1 MAGELNDI
9 RERLEAELAPLQGEP
24 RELDGGIT
32 NRNFR
37 VTLGGAEYVVRRPG
51 KDTELLGIDRSAEL
65 LANEAA
71 AALGVAPAVAAIVD
85 GCLVTSFVACRALEQ
100 QEVAS
105 AVEEIA
111 RALRAFHD
119 SGVRLPT
126 RFWVPELLDDYAAIA
141 EARGA
146 GLPDGYEAARDAA
159 ARIVASLPS
168 TEQRPC
174 HNDLLAGN
182 LIRAE
187 QGGRI
192 LLVDWE
198 YAGMG
203 DARFDLGNLSVNNEL
218 GESADERL
226 LRAYLGEPPTDAQ
239 RAALKLMRV
248 LSDAREGAWGVVQGA
263 ISELD
268 FDFAGYASEHFE
280 RLRATVARPGFEDW
294 LATAAD
300 ASLGASGG
308 ERGADGQAA

>member
-9 RERLEAELAPLQGEP
+9 LERLEAELAPLEGEP

-37 VTLGGAEYVVRRPG
+37 ATLGGAEYVVRRPG

-119 SGVRLPT
+119 SGVLLPT
-126 RFWVPELLDDYAAIA
+126 RFSVPALLDDYAAIA

-146 GLPDGYEAARDAA
+146 RLPDGYEAARDAA
-159 ARIVASLPS
+159 ARIVASLPAA
-168 TEQRPC
+168 EQRPC

-182 LIRAE
+182 LIRAD

-203 DARFDLGNLSVNNEL
+203 DARFDLGNLSVNNGFDEA
-218 GESADERL
+218 ADERL
-226 LRAYLGEPPTDAQ
+226 LRAYHGEAPSDAQ

-263 ISELD
+263 ISALD
-268 FDFAGYASEHFE
+268 FDFAGYAEEHFE
-280 RLRATVARPGFEDW
+280 RLRATVAGADFEDW
-294 LATAAD
+294 LASA
-300 ASLGASGG
+300 
-308 ERGADGQAA
+308 RGADGQAA

>member
-1 MAGELNDI
+1 MVGELNDI
-9 RERLEAELAPLQGEP
+9 RERLETELAPLQGEP

-37 VTLGGAEYVVRRPG
+37 VTLGGADYVVRLPG

-65 LANEAA
+65 LANETA
-71 AALGVAPAVAAIVD
+71 AALGIAPAVATIVD

-100 QEVAS
+100 SELVN
-105 AVEEIA
+105 AVEQIA

-119 SGVRLPT
+119 SGVQLPT
-126 RFWVPELLDDYAAIA
+126 RFWVPELLEDYAAIA

-146 GLPDGYEAARDAA
+146 RLPDGYDAARDVA
-159 ARIVASLPS
+159 ARIADALPLN
-168 TEQRPC
+168 EPRPC

-182 LIRAE
+182 LIRANDD
-187 QGGRI
+187 GRT

-203 DARFDLGNLSVNNEL
+203 DPRFDLGNLSVNNEFE
-218 GESADERL
+218 ESADERL
-226 LRAYLGEPPTDAQ
+226 LRAYHDEPPSDAQ

-263 ISELD
+263 ISALD
-268 FDFAGYASEHFE
+268 FDFAGYAEEHFE
-280 RLRATVARPGFEDW
+280 RLRTVAERPEFDDW
-294 LATAAD
+294 LATTAAD
-300 ASLGASGG
+300 ASTDA
-308 ERGADGQAA
+308 EKGADGQAA

>member
-37 VTLGGAEYVVRRPG
+37 VTLGGDEYVVRLPG

-65 LANEAA
+65 LAHEA
-71 AALGVAPAVAAIVD
+71 AALGIAPAVAALVG
-85 GCLVTSFVACRALEQ
+85 GCLVTSFVACQPLEPP
-100 QEVAS
+100 EVAG

-126 RFWVPELLDDYAAIA
+126 RFWVPDLLEDYAAIA
-141 EARGA
+141 QARGA
-146 GLPDGYEAARDAA
+146 RLPAGYEEARVLA
-159 ARIVASLPS
+159 ARIAAALPLR
-168 TEQRPC
+168 EQRPC
-174 HNDLLAGN
+174 HDDLLAGN

-187 QGGRI
+187 RDGSI

-203 DARFDLGNLSVNNEL
+203 DPRFDLGNLSVNN
-218 GESADERL
+218 GFDAAADDRL
-226 LRAYLGEPPTDAQ
+226 LRAYHGDSPTDAQ
-239 RAALKLMRV
+239 RAALKLMRL

-263 ISELD
+263 ISALD
-268 FDFAGYASEHFE
+268 FDFAGYAEEHFE
-280 RLRATVARPGFEDW
+280 RLRAVAERREFDDW
-294 LATAAD
+294 LATAATD
-300 ASLGASGG
+300 ASTRADGG
-308 ERGADGQAA
+308 ERGGDGQAA

>member
-1 MAGELNDI
+1 MVGELNDI

-24 RELDGGIT
+24 RELEGGIT

-37 VTLGGAEYVVRRPG
+37 VTLGGAEYVVRLPG

-65 LANEAA
+65 LANKAA
-71 AALGVAPAVAAIVD
+71 AALGIAPAVAAIVD

-100 QEVAS
+100 QEVAA

-119 SGVRLPT
+119 SGVQLPA

-141 EARGA
+141 EARDA
-146 GLPDGYEAARDAA
+146 RLPEGYDAARDAA
-159 ARIVASLPS
+159 RRIAAALPLS
-168 TEQRPC
+168 EERPC

-182 LIRAE
+182 LIRANDD
-187 QGGRI
+187 GRT

-203 DARFDLGNLSVNNEL
+203 DARFDLGNLSVNNEFD
-218 GESADERL
+218 EATDERL
-226 LRAYLGEPPTDAQ
+226 LSAYHGEPPSDAC
-239 RAALKLMRV
+239 RAALKLMRA

-263 ISELD
+263 ISALD

-280 RLRATVARPGFEDW
+280 RLRTTVAEPDFEEW
-294 LATAAD
+294 LASASAD
-300 ASLGASGG
+300 AGNG
-308 ERGADGQAA
+308 ERGADGQVA